1 MKMQIIWFAAFCI
14 AIGASACSGSTQTL
28 PDPMTTP
35 EVEIQIPHEIPETST
50 GQLVVET
57 PAPPPATATVLP
69 VEEPTQL
76 KPELENANPEDPSN
90 WTFPVSNP
98 DPNNPE
104 NTMHTLSDE
113 QLRMA
118 LRPIREF
125 YYSMYHS
132 DRLLTPDEASKIID
146 INSEAWKDPKT
157 GFQASYDSYSQV
169 GYYPH
174 FEFPIDDPN
183 HYTQWQIKGIETSD
197 GQFYVVVTFRFEE
210 QGFYVYEE
218 ETGNVVTSTPFW
230 GPRLLT
236 FHTQYQD
243 GSWKIIFR
251 HDEDLGTK
259 ITPTQEP

>member
-1 MKMQIIWFAAFCI
+1 MKKQIIWFAAFSTAVVI
-14 AIGASACSGSTQTL
+14 SACSNSAQTL
-28 PDPMTTP
+28 PDPVNTP
-35 EVEIQIPHEIPETST
+35 EVEMQMSGEIPESPTR
-50 GQLVVET
+50 QLVIET
-57 PAPPPATATVLP
+57 PTTPPATATVLP
-69 VEEPTQL
+69 AEETTQL
-76 KPELENANPEDPSN
+76 KPELENVNPEDPSS
-90 WTFPVSNP
+90 WTFPASNP

-104 NTMHTLSDE
+104 FTMHTLSDE

-118 LRPIREF
+118 LRPISEF
-125 YYSMYHS
+125 YYNMYHS

-169 GYYPH
+169 GYYPR
-174 FEFPIDDPN
+174 FEFPIDDST

-210 QGFYVYEE
+210 QGFFVYEQ
-218 ETGNVVTSTPFW
+218 ETGNIVTSTPFW

-259 ITPTQEP
+259 ITPTKEP